1 MYQPIK
7 IFLLK
12 ANIVFRTLKTV
23 LLEALDLHTK
33 ENLSMKVKRLQDL
46 EITEFQVNSAIMHL
60 AKPGN
65 KEVGTNKTMQPK
77 TKKIKKS

>member
-1 MYQPIK
+1 
-7 IFLLK
+7 
-12 ANIVFRTLKTV
+12 
-23 LLEALDLHTK
+23 
-33 ENLSMKVKRLQDL
+33 MKVKRLQDL